1 MSEGVRK
8 LFVSLIMKFL
18 KDLLH
23 RADFIQSV
31 FGEILTSLYP
41 PTIKPTCH
49 IASSPR
55 KLRLLVVL

>member
-49 IASSPR
+49 IASSS
-55 KLRLLVVL
+55 

>member
-1 MSEGVRK
+1 MGKGVRK
-8 LFVSLIMKFL
+8 LLDSLIMKLL

-41 PTIKPTCH
+41 PMIKPTCH
-49 IASSPR
+49 IASSS
-55 KLRLLVVL
+55 